1 MGFDALALQL
11 LNGLSHATTLF
22 LMASGLTLIFGVTR
36 IVNFAHGSFFMLGA
50 LWSAHAVTHGW
61 PAMAESAWG
70 YGAVI
75 LMGACLAALLGAAT
89 EVLLLKRMRHAP
101 QLYQLV
107 ATFGLTLALHDAMRW
122 YFGPEEVFA
131 PRFPGLKG
139 AIALG
144 ESYFPTWQLFTLALG
159 PLVWLGLHLLLTR
172 TLWGQRVKAA
182 TQDRDMLD
190 ALGVN
195 PAPLMLGVV
204 MLGCGLAG
212 LAGALQ
218 LPREPAHLQMDVNVV
233 VETFVVVVTGGLG
246 SIGGAFAAAVL
257 IGVIHALGLSFFPQ
271 ATLVLVFLTMAV
283 VLVWRPQGL
292 AGSAVHA
299 EQRETVPVFS
309 LWPFGHAGRAVFV
322 ATLVALSVMAWGQGD
337 YGRSLAEDVMV
348 MMLFGLSLQWMM
360 ALGGLV
366 SFGHAAFFALGAYG
380 AALAHLQAGAGLALA
395 LAAGMA
401 LALLVALVF
410 GALVVRSSGVYL
422 AMLSLALAQMVWAG
436 ATQWV
441 TLTGGDNGLIGL
453 RLIDPVQRPVWDA
466 LLVAGVLLA
475 LAGMARVAASGRGA
489 ALQALR
495 DAPLRAAASGLP
507 VPALRYQVFVGS
519 ATLAGLAGGLWAAFK
534 GAVFPSVA
542 SVATSVDA
550 LLVILLGGVH
560 QLWGAAVGSALL
572 VWGGAELGQG
582 LDYWRGVLGL
592 VIMAVMVL
600 APSGVLG
607 GLQRGLA
614 RWGKAKVRGSNPA
627 SPLSPPSLVSSLKAA
642 GSADS
647 ASTATPWPQAALQVR
662 GLAKHFGGVRALDG
676 VDFEVLSGQCVA
688 LIGPNGAGKS
698 TCFACLAGQHMPT
711 AGQVFW
717 QGQSLLGQ
725 TPAKRQRL
733 GVARTFQVAQT
744 FEALTVLQNIQ
755 LVLRHSAPL
764 AWWDRLSQRQPERAL
779 QLASQVG
786 LQSVVDASVAD
797 LPYGAKKRLELAM
810 ALAGLPDA
818 GPALLLLD
826 EPAAGLALAERAD
839 MMALVRQVAAQ
850 GVTVLYTEHNMD
862 AVFGVADRVLV
873 LMQGRLVADGTPEAV
888 AQNPQVRERYLG
900 FDFDMKDLQHA
911 GS

>member
-50 LWSAHAVTHGW
+50 LWSAHAVTNWW
-61 PAMAESAWG
+61 PAWGESAWG
-70 YGAVI
+70 YGLAM
-75 LMGACLAALLGAAT
+75 LMGAALAALLGALT
-89 EVLLLKRMRHAP
+89 EWLLLKRMRHAP

-122 YFGPEEVFA
+122 FFGPEEVFA

-139 AIALG
+139 AIQLG
-144 ESYFPTWQLFTLALG
+144 ESFFPTWQVVTLLLG

-172 TLWGQRVKAA
+172 TRWGQRVKAA

-195 PAPLMLGVV
+195 PAPIMLGVV

-246 SIGGAFAAAVL
+246 SIGGAFAAAML
-257 IGVIHALGLSFFPQ
+257 IGVIHALGLNFFPQ

-292 AGSAVHA
+292 AGLTAHT
-299 EQRETVPVFS
+299 EQRESVPVFS
-309 LWPFGHAGRAVFV
+309 LWPMGFGGRAAFV
-322 ATLVALSVMAWGQGD
+322 ALFVGLTLLAWGQGD

-380 AALAHLQAGAGLALA
+380 AALAHLNWGASLGWAL
-395 LAAGMA
+395 LAGMA
-401 LALLVALVF
+401 LALAVALVF

-441 TLTGGDNGLIGL
+441 GLTGGDNGLIGL
-453 RLIDPVQRPVWDA
+453 RLIDAADRPLWDA
-466 LLVAGVLLA
+466 VLLVLSLLA
-475 LAGMARVAASGRGA
+475 VAGMARVVKSSRGA

-495 DAPLRAAASGLP
+495 DAPMRAAASGLQ
-507 VPALRYQVFVGS
+507 VQLLRYQVFVGS
-519 ATLAGLAGGLWAAFK
+519 ALLAGLAGGLWAAFK

-542 SVATSVDA
+542 SVAMSVDA

-560 QLWGAAVGSALL
+560 QLWGAAVGSTLL

-582 LDYWRGVLGL
+582 LDYWRGILGVL
-592 VIMAVMVL
+592 IMVVMVL

-607 GLQRGLA
+607 GWQQGWA
-614 RWGKAKVRGSNPA
+614 RLRGS
-627 SPLSPPSLVSSLKAA
+627 K
-642 GSADS
+642 G
-647 ASTATPWPQAALQVR
+647 
-662 GLAKHFGGVRALDG
+662 
-676 VDFEVLSGQCVA
+676 
-688 LIGPNGAGKS
+688 
-698 TCFACLAGQHMPT
+698 
-711 AGQVFW
+711 
-717 QGQSLLGQ
+717 
-725 TPAKRQRL
+725 
-733 GVARTFQVAQT
+733 
-744 FEALTVLQNIQ
+744 
-755 LVLRHSAPL
+755 
-764 AWWDRLSQRQPERAL
+764 
-779 QLASQVG
+779 
-786 LQSVVDASVAD
+786 
-797 LPYGAKKRLELAM
+797 
-810 ALAGLPDA
+810 
-818 GPALLLLD
+818 
-826 EPAAGLALAERAD
+826 
-839 MMALVRQVAAQ
+839 
-850 GVTVLYTEHNMD
+850 
-862 AVFGVADRVLV
+862 
-873 LMQGRLVADGTPEAV
+873 
-888 AQNPQVRERYLG
+888 
-900 FDFDMKDLQHA
+900 
-911 GS
+911 

>member
-1 MGFDALALQL
+1 MTFVAIQF
-11 LNGLSHATTLF
+11 LNGLSYATTLF
-22 LMASGLTLIFGVTR
+22 LMAAGLTLIFGVTR

-50 LWSAHAVTHGW
+50 LWSAHAVTNWW
-61 PAMAESAWG
+61 PGMAGSAWG
-70 YGAVI
+70 YGTVI
-75 LMGACLAALLGAAT
+75 LMGACVAALMGAVT

-122 YFGPEEVFA
+122 FFGPEEVFA

-139 AIALG
+139 AIQLG
-144 ESYFPTWQLFTLALG
+144 ESFFPTWQLFTLVLG

-182 TQDRDMLD
+182 TQDREMLG

-257 IGVIHALGLSFFPQ
+257 IGLIHALGLSFFPQ
-271 ATLVLVFLTMAV
+271 ATLVLVFLTMAA

-292 AGSAVHA
+292 AGSAAHA
-299 EQRETVPVFS
+299 EQRESVPVFA
-309 LWPFGHAGRAVFV
+309 LWPVAAWGRALFV
-322 ATLVALSVMAWGQGD
+322 AIFVGLTLLAWGQGD

-380 AALAHLQAGAGLALA
+380 AALAHLHWGAGLPAA

-401 LALLVALVF
+401 LALAVALAF

-422 AMLSLALAQMVWAG
+422 AMLSLALAQMIWAG

-441 TLTGGDNGLIGL
+441 GLTGGDNGLIGL
-453 RLIDPVQRPVWDA
+453 RLIAPESRALWDA
-466 LLVAGVLLA
+466 ALCVFMLLA
-475 LAGMARVAASGRGA
+475 LAGMARVARSSRGA
-489 ALQALR
+489 ALQAVR

-507 VPALRYQVFVGS
+507 VQALRYQVFVAS

-542 SVATSVDA
+542 SVAMSVDA

-560 QLWGAAVGSALL
+560 QLWGSAVGSALL

-592 VIMAVMVL
+592 VIMLVMVL

-607 GLQRGLA
+607 AVQQWLA
-614 RWGKAKVRGSNPA
+614 RCTT
-627 SPLSPPSLVSSLKAA
+627 SPNA
-642 GSADS
+642 
-647 ASTATPWPQAALQVR
+647 ASTPTKGAA
-662 GLAKHFGGVRALDG
+662 
-676 VDFEVLSGQCVA
+676 
-688 LIGPNGAGKS
+688 
-698 TCFACLAGQHMPT
+698 
-711 AGQVFW
+711 
-717 QGQSLLGQ
+717 
-725 TPAKRQRL
+725 
-733 GVARTFQVAQT
+733 
-744 FEALTVLQNIQ
+744 
-755 LVLRHSAPL
+755 
-764 AWWDRLSQRQPERAL
+764 
-779 QLASQVG
+779 
-786 LQSVVDASVAD
+786 
-797 LPYGAKKRLELAM
+797 
-810 ALAGLPDA
+810 
-818 GPALLLLD
+818 
-826 EPAAGLALAERAD
+826 
-839 MMALVRQVAAQ
+839 
-850 GVTVLYTEHNMD
+850 
-862 AVFGVADRVLV
+862 
-873 LMQGRLVADGTPEAV
+873 
-888 AQNPQVRERYLG
+888 
-900 FDFDMKDLQHA
+900 
-911 GS
+911 

>member
-1 MGFDALALQL
+1 LGFEALALQL

-50 LWSAHAVTHGW
+50 LWSAHAVTRWW
-61 PAMAESAWG
+61 PAMAETAWG
-70 YGAVI
+70 YGAVM
-75 LMGACLAALLGAAT
+75 LMGACVAALLGAVT

-139 AIALG
+139 AVQMG
-144 ESYFPTWQLFTLALG
+144 ESYFPTWQLFTLVLG

-182 TQDRDMLD
+182 TQDREMLD

-257 IGVIHALGLSFFPQ
+257 IGLIHALGLSFFPQ

-292 AGSAVHA
+292 AGSATHV
-299 EQRETVPVFS
+299 EQRESAPVFA
-309 LWPFGHAGRAVFV
+309 LWPLAGWSRAAFVAVFV
-322 ATLVALSVMAWGQGD
+322 GLTLLAWGQGD

-380 AALAHLQAGAGLALA
+380 AALAHLHWGASLLTALT
-395 LAAGMA
+395 AGMA
-401 LALLVALVF
+401 LAMSVALVF

-422 AMLSLALAQMVWAG
+422 AMLSLALAQTIWAG

-441 TLTGGDNGLIGL
+441 GLTGGDNGLIGL
-453 RLIDPVQRPVWDA
+453 RLIGPESRALWDA
-466 LLVAGVLLA
+466 LLCALLLLA
-475 LAGMARVAASGRGA
+475 LACMARVVGSSRGA

-507 VPALRYQVFVGS
+507 VQALRYQVFVGS

-542 SVATSVDA
+542 SVAMSVDA

-572 VWGGAELGQG
+572 VWGGAALGQG
-582 LDYWRGVLGL
+582 LEYWRGVLGL
-592 VIMAVMVL
+592 VIMGVMVL

-607 GLQRGLA
+607 GVQMLMA
-614 RWGKAKVRGSNPA
+614 RFV
-627 SPLSPPSLVSSLKAA
+627 PPK
-642 GSADS
+642 G
-647 ASTATPWPQAALQVR
+647 
-662 GLAKHFGGVRALDG
+662 
-676 VDFEVLSGQCVA
+676 E
-688 LIGPNGAGKS
+688 
-698 TCFACLAGQHMPT
+698 
-711 AGQVFW
+711 
-717 QGQSLLGQ
+717 
-725 TPAKRQRL
+725 
-733 GVARTFQVAQT
+733 RT
-744 FEALTVLQNIQ
+744 
-755 LVLRHSAPL
+755 
-764 AWWDRLSQRQPERAL
+764 
-779 QLASQVG
+779 
-786 LQSVVDASVAD
+786 
-797 LPYGAKKRLELAM
+797 
-810 ALAGLPDA
+810 
-818 GPALLLLD
+818 
-826 EPAAGLALAERAD
+826 
-839 MMALVRQVAAQ
+839 
-850 GVTVLYTEHNMD
+850 
-862 AVFGVADRVLV
+862 
-873 LMQGRLVADGTPEAV
+873 
-888 AQNPQVRERYLG
+888 
-900 FDFDMKDLQHA
+900 
-911 GS
+911 

>member
-1 MGFDALALQL
+1 LGFEVLALQL

-50 LWSAHAVTHGW
+50 LWSAHAVTHWW
-61 PAMAESAWG
+61 PEWGESAWA
-70 YGAVI
+70 YAGAMF
-75 LMGACLAALLGAAT
+75 LGACVAAVLGAIT

-122 YFGPEEVFA
+122 FFGPEEVFA

-139 AIALG
+139 AIQLG
-144 ESYFPTWQLFTLALG
+144 ESFFPTWQLFSLVLG

-182 TQDRDMLD
+182 THDRDMLD

-246 SIGGAFAAAVL
+246 SIGGAFAAALL

-292 AGSAVHA
+292 AGSTAHV
-299 EQRETVPVFS
+299 EQRETVLVFS
-309 LWPFGHAGRAVFV
+309 LWPGGLPGRALMVAVFV
-322 ATLVALSVMAWGQGD
+322 GLSLLAWGQGD

-380 AALAHLQAGAGLALA
+380 AALAHLNAGLGLPSALTAGMLLA
-395 LAAGMA
+395 LG
-401 LALLVALVF
+401 VAVVF

-441 TLTGGDNGLIGL
+441 SLTGGDNGLIGL
-453 RLIDPVQRPVWDA
+453 RLISPEWRPLWDA
-466 LLVAGVLLA
+466 LLCAFLLLA
-475 LAGMARVAASGRGA
+475 LAGMARVTQSSRGA

-495 DAPLRAAASGLP
+495 DAPWRAAASGLP
-507 VPALRYQVFVGS
+507 VQALRYQVFVGS
-519 ATLAGLAGGLWAAFK
+519 ATLAGVAGALWAAFK

-542 SVATSVDA
+542 SVAMSVDA

-582 LDYWRGVLGL
+582 MDYWRGLLGL
-592 VIMAVMVL
+592 VIMMVMVL

-607 GLQRGLA
+607 AWQ
-614 RWGKAKVRGSNPA
+614 
-627 SPLSPPSLVSSLKAA
+627 
-642 GSADS
+642 
-647 ASTATPWPQAALQVR
+647 Q
-662 GLAKHFGGVRALDG
+662 
-676 VDFEVLSGQCVA
+676 
-688 LIGPNGAGKS
+688 IG
-698 TCFACLAGQHMPT
+698 T
-711 AGQVFW
+711 
-717 QGQSLLGQ
+717 
-725 TPAKRQRL
+725 RR
-733 GVARTFQVAQT
+733 
-744 FEALTVLQNIQ
+744 
-755 LVLRHSAPL
+755 
-764 AWWDRLSQRQPERAL
+764 RLSQDT
-779 QLASQVG
+779 G
-786 LQSVVDASVAD
+786 
-797 LPYGAKKRLELAM
+797 
-810 ALAGLPDA
+810 PDT
-818 GPALLLLD
+818 
-826 EPAAGLALAERAD
+826 
-839 MMALVRQVAAQ
+839 
-850 GVTVLYTEHNMD
+850 VTLN
-862 AVFGVADRVLV
+862 R
-873 LMQGRLVADGTPEAV
+873 V
-888 AQNPQVRERYLG
+888 AQDEERPT
-900 FDFDMKDLQHA
+900 
-911 GS
+911 

>member
-1 MGFDALALQL
+1 MGLETLALQL

-50 LWSAHAVTHGW
+50 LWSAHAVTNWW
-61 PAMAESAWG
+61 PAMAGTAWG
-70 YGAVI
+70 YGAVM
-75 LMGACLAALLGAAT
+75 LMGAGVAALLGAVT

-107 ATFGLTLALHDAMRW
+107 ATFGLTLALHDAMRL
-122 YFGPEEVFA
+122 YFGPVEVFA
-131 PRFPGLKG
+131 PRFPGLTG
-139 AIALG
+139 AVQLG
-144 ESYFPTWQLFTLALG
+144 ESYFPTWQLFTLVLG

-172 TLWGQRVKAA
+172 TRWGQRVKAA
-182 TQDRDMLD
+182 TQDREMLD

-283 VLVWRPQGL
+283 VLIWRPQGL
-292 AGSAVHA
+292 AGSAVHV
-299 EQRETVPVFS
+299 EQRENVPVFA
-309 LWPFGHAGRAVFV
+309 LWPVAVWGQALFVAVFV
-322 ATLVALSVMAWGQGD
+322 GLTLLAWGQGD

-366 SFGHAAFFALGAYG
+366 SFGHAAFFGLGAYG
-380 AALAHLQAGAGLALA
+380 AALSHLHWGAGLLTA

-401 LALLVALVF
+401 LAMAAALAF
-410 GALVVRSSGVYL
+410 GALLVRSSGVYL
-422 AMLSLALAQMVWAG
+422 AMLSLALAQVIWAG

-441 TLTGGDNGLIGL
+441 GLTGGDNGLIGL
-453 RLIDPVQRPVWDA
+453 RLIGPESRA
-466 LLVAGVLLA
+466 LWGAVLGVFMLLA
-475 LAGMARVAASGRGA
+475 LAGMARVARSSRGG

-495 DAPLRAAASGLP
+495 DAPQRAAASGLP
-507 VPALRYQVFVGS
+507 VQALRYQVFVGS

-542 SVATSVDA
+542 SVAMSVDA

-572 VWGGAELGQG
+572 VWGGAELGRG

-592 VIMAVMVL
+592 VIMLVMVL

-607 GLQRGLA
+607 GLQSLVA
-614 RWGKAKVRGSNPA
+614 RWRFSRK
-627 SPLSPPSLVSSLKAA
+627 
-642 GSADS
+642 
-647 ASTATPWPQAALQVR
+647 
-662 GLAKHFGGVRALDG
+662 
-676 VDFEVLSGQCVA
+676 
-688 LIGPNGAGKS
+688 GAWS
-698 TCFACLAGQHMPT
+698 
-711 AGQVFW
+711 
-717 QGQSLLGQ
+717 
-725 TPAKRQRL
+725 
-733 GVARTFQVAQT
+733 
-744 FEALTVLQNIQ
+744 
-755 LVLRHSAPL
+755 
-764 AWWDRLSQRQPERAL
+764 
-779 QLASQVG
+779 
-786 LQSVVDASVAD
+786 
-797 LPYGAKKRLELAM
+797 
-810 ALAGLPDA
+810 
-818 GPALLLLD
+818 
-826 EPAAGLALAERAD
+826 
-839 MMALVRQVAAQ
+839 
-850 GVTVLYTEHNMD
+850 
-862 AVFGVADRVLV
+862 
-873 LMQGRLVADGTPEAV
+873 
-888 AQNPQVRERYLG
+888 
-900 FDFDMKDLQHA
+900 
-911 GS
+911 

>member
-1 MGFDALALQL
+1 MGFEALALQL

-50 LWSAHAVTHGW
+50 LWSAHAVTNWW
-61 PAMAESAWG
+61 PSMADTAWG

-75 LMGACLAALLGAAT
+75 LMGACVAALLGAMT
-89 EVLLLKRMRHAP
+89 EVLLLKRMRDAP

-122 YFGPEEVFA
+122 VFGPEEVFA

-139 AIALG
+139 AIQLG
-144 ESYFPTWQLFTLALG
+144 ESYFPTWQLFSLALG
-159 PLVWLGLHLLLTR
+159 PLVWLSLHLLLTR

-182 TQDRDMLD
+182 TQDREMLD

-246 SIGGAFAAAVL
+246 SIGGAFMAAVL

-292 AGSAVHA
+292 AGSAVQG
-299 EQRETVPVFS
+299 EQREVVPVFA
-309 LWPFGHAGRAVFV
+309 LWPVAGWARALFV
-322 ATLVALSVMAWGQGD
+322 VAFVSLTLLAWRQGD

-380 AALAHLQAGAGLALA
+380 AALSHLHWGSNLLAALTAGMVLALA
-395 LAAGMA
+395 VA
-401 LALLVALVF
+401 LAF

-422 AMLSLALAQMVWAG
+422 AMLSLALAQMIWAG

-441 TLTGGDNGLIGL
+441 HLTGGDNGLIGL
-453 RLIDPVQRPVWDA
+453 RLIDPESRAMWDA
-466 LLVAGVLLA
+466 ALCLVMLLA
-475 LAGMARVAASGRGA
+475 LAAMARVARSSRGA

-495 DAPLRAAASGLP
+495 DAPWRAAASGLP
-507 VPALRYQVFVGS
+507 VQALRYQVFVGS

-542 SVATSVDA
+542 SVAMSVDA

-560 QLWGAAVGSALL
+560 QLWGSAVGSALL

-592 VIMAVMVL
+592 VVMLVMVL
-600 APSGVLG
+600 APSGVMG
-607 GLQRGLA
+607 GLQHLLERLRPARGL
-614 RWGKAKVRGSNPA
+614 
-627 SPLSPPSLVSSLKAA
+627 
-642 GSADS
+642 
-647 ASTATPWPQAALQVR
+647 TA
-662 GLAKHFGGVRALDG
+662 
-676 VDFEVLSGQCVA
+676 
-688 LIGPNGAGKS
+688 
-698 TCFACLAGQHMPT
+698 
-711 AGQVFW
+711 
-717 QGQSLLGQ
+717 
-725 TPAKRQRL
+725 
-733 GVARTFQVAQT
+733 
-744 FEALTVLQNIQ
+744 
-755 LVLRHSAPL
+755 
-764 AWWDRLSQRQPERAL
+764 
-779 QLASQVG
+779 
-786 LQSVVDASVAD
+786 
-797 LPYGAKKRLELAM
+797 
-810 ALAGLPDA
+810 
-818 GPALLLLD
+818 
-826 EPAAGLALAERAD
+826 
-839 MMALVRQVAAQ
+839 
-850 GVTVLYTEHNMD
+850 
-862 AVFGVADRVLV
+862 
-873 LMQGRLVADGTPEAV
+873 
-888 AQNPQVRERYLG
+888 
-900 FDFDMKDLQHA
+900 
-911 GS
+911 